1 MGLKT
6 MRIAYFDCSSGVSG
20 DMILASLL
28 DAGLDFEYLKK
39 ELGKL
44 KLAGYKLS
52 KRKIT
57 KSGFTASKFD
67 VIFPKTRSR
76 LKERPLGEIKN
87 IINKSGLSS
96 KVKTLALKIFENIA
110 DAECAVHNIPKNRI
124 HFHEIGSTDSLVD
137 IVGFAIAFEHLNID
151 KVYASSINL
160 GSGVVKT
167 EHGLL
172 PVPAPVTSVLL
183 KGVPI
188 YSGEDRFEL
197 TTPTGAGILKTV
209 ADSFGFMPLMSVETI
224 GTAAGTFEAIQ
235 QPNILRVFLG
245 QSAKEL
251 DYDTDSVIVIQT
263 NIDDMNMV
271 GTEHM
276 MEEIFAAGAL
286 DVYFA
291 PVYMKKSRMG
301 ILLSAITKKEN
312 LKKVID
318 VVFQETTTLGVRVFE
333 AGRYKL
339 PRFFKKI
346 NTEYGSMN
354 IKIGKSGN
362 KIITSSP
369 EYRDARLLARKNNV
383 ALRRIYEVA
392 RQK

>member
-1 MGLKT
+1 
-6 MRIAYFDCSSGVSG
+6 
-20 DMILASLL
+20 
-28 DAGLDFEYLKK
+28 
-39 ELGKL
+39 
-44 KLAGYKLS
+44 
-52 KRKIT
+52 
-57 KSGFTASKFD
+57 
-67 VIFPKTRSR
+67 
-76 LKERPLGEIKN
+76 
-87 IINKSGLSS
+87 
-96 KVKTLALKIFENIA
+96 
-110 DAECAVHNIPKNRI
+110 
-124 HFHEIGSTDSLVD
+124 
-137 IVGFAIAFEHLNID
+137 
-151 KVYASSINL
+151 
-160 GSGVVKT
+160 
-167 EHGLL
+167 
-172 PVPAPVTSVLL
+172 
-183 KGVPI
+183 
-188 YSGEDRFEL
+188 
-197 TTPTGAGILKTV
+197 
-209 ADSFGFMPLMSVETI
+209 
-224 GTAAGTFEAIQ
+224 
-235 QPNILRVFLG
+235 
-245 QSAKEL
+245 
-251 DYDTDSVIVIQT
+251 
-263 NIDDMNMV
+263 V

-318 VVFQETTTLGVRVFE
+318 AVFQETTTLGVRVFE